1 MKLILT
7 AGTLLLFCAVPRFYP
22 SVCRL
27 MPTEKETLKECRT
40 VFYGLTPDGAFK
52 FEGLREGTYTI
63 VMNEEEV
70 GSDA

>member
-1 MKLILT
+1 
-7 AGTLLLFCAVPRFYP
+7 
-22 SVCRL
+22 